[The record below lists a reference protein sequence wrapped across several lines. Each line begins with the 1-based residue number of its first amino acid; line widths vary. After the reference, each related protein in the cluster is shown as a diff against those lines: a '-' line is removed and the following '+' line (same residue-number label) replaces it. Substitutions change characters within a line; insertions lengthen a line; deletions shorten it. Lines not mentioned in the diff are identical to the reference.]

1 MSDVWGFGQLVPL
14 ILLVQPFSVVWEHLM
29 VARSVKEQQQEHE
42 EDITAVAHKETSTTS
57 LGSTT
62 PEPSLQDF
70 DVELQRP
77 PPTLLQHLADCRPI
91 KPSERNNHDPT
102 IIEQILTRSRVFQI
116 VIFLTQPVILIATV
130 VTFKMDGR
138 TLGTFGVFNWA
149 VSIYMSALYLG
160 VSWLVTFCLIP
171 WDTIGR
177 MPSSW
182 RAPYTVGGQV
192 EDGMGCA

>member
-1 MSDVWGFGQLVPL
+1 
-14 ILLVQPFSVVWEHLM
+14 M
-29 VARSVKEQQQEHE
+29 VARSAREQQREHE
-42 EDITAVAHKETSTTS
+42 EDITAVALEETSTTS
-57 LGSTT
+57 LGSTR
-62 PEPSLQDF
+62 PEPSLQDS

-77 PPTLLQHLADCRPI
+77 PPTLLQYLADCRPA
-91 KPSERNNHDPT
+91 KLSERNNYNQT
-102 IIEQILTRSRVFQI
+102 SIEQILTRSRVFHI
-116 VIFLTQPVILIATV
+116 VVLLTQPVILIATV
-130 VTFKMDGR
+130 VTFKTDGR

-149 VSIYMSALYLG
+149 VFIYVSAFYLG